1 MSNIYLNT
9 EQQSMPPT
17 DNQIEGCHGHFVSIN
32 AGGRGHSYGDSCG
45 CDGINPETS
54 IDFIAP
60 LLMLSALIIIIRK
73 KINLKLPTSRKWNNK
88 MKQTIKLVKLVIMQ
102 NETVKIFQE
111 AEKPIYKTLNEI
123 IIKEKF

>member
-17 DNQIEGCHGHFVSIN
+17 DNQIEGCHGHYVSIN
-32 AGGRGHSYGDSCG
+32 AGGKWHSYGDSCG

-60 LLMLSALIIIIRK
+60 LLILSAFIIIVKRK
-73 KINLKLPTSRKWNNK
+73 
-88 MKQTIKLVKLVIMQ
+88 IKLWKHS
-102 NETVKIFQE
+102 N
-111 AEKPIYKTLNEI
+111 
-123 IIKEKF
+123 